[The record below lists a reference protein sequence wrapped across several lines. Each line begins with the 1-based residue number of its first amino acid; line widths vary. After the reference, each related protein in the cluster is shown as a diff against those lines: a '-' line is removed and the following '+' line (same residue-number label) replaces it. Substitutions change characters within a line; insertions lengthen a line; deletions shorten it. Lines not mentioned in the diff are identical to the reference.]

1 MDCKPLTKW
10 DAHPSMIPMPGMIAS
25 VTGLFS
31 QFSLESGASASA
43 LKGTGGADGNVC
55 GENPK

>member
-1 MDCKPLTKW
+1 
-10 DAHPSMIPMPGMIAS
+10 MIPMPGMIAS